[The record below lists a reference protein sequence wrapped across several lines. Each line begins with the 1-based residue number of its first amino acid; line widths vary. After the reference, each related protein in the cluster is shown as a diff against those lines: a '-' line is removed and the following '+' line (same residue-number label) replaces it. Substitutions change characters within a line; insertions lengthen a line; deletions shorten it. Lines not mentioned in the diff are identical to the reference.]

1 MKKFASFGVCVV
13 LLGMM
18 AGAVFA
24 EEVVVKVRTKAGP
37 PFEDWRGNNFIE
49 AASTLNEQLKAD
61 GDARQV
67 KLELIQ
73 DNKDWGPY
81 KQEFEF
87 SSKSGE
93 APDIILSGHEH
104 LADWVESGFVIA
116 LDDFIAKY
124 PDTYNDVIPALWNCT
139 MYKGKR
145 WAVPQDAEARPL
157 YWSKPLLKK
166 LGWSDEQIN
175 ALPEQIEKGEFTL
188 QYLLDT
194 AKEAVDKGIVKEGYG
209 YWHRPRN
216 GPDFWYLYYNYGG
229 QTMDDATG
237 KLVYD
242 KAVGLKH
249 LKFYEDVTQTYKVLV
264 TDMFGREWPEWH
276 TEVSSAEKVL
286 FWMGGT
292 WNWGDWKVNYVADK
306 GGEAFLF
313 DNIGFGLIPAAEKG
327 GKPVTLTHP
336 LVYGVSSGSKNP
348 DLAFRLITLVTTK
361 EANTKHA
368 VESAHLGILKSQA
381 DYEPYKADRFLGEA
395 LYMLNYTTFL
405 PNNPNWG
412 TYSEAWFQAMQAV
425 ETGDL
430 SAEDAVEF
438 VVEQLQNELGDE
450 VIIK

>member
-1 MKKFASFGVCVV
+1 MKKFVSLVMGVT
-13 LLGMM
+13 LLCAMV
-18 AGAVFA
+18 GAVFA
-24 EEVVVKVRTKAGP
+24 EEVVIKVRTKAGP
-37 PFEDWRGNNFIE
+37 PHEDWRGNNFIDIVP
-49 AASTLNEQLKAD
+49 ALNEQLKAE

-93 APDIILSGHEH
+93 APDVILSGHEH
-104 LADWVESGFVIA
+104 FADWIESGFVIP
-116 LDDFIAKY
+116 LDDYIAQY
-124 PDTYNDVIPALWNCT
+124 PETYDDVIPALWDCT
-139 MYKGKR
+139 MYKGQR
-145 WAVPQDAEARPL
+145 WGVPQDAEARPL
-157 YWSKPLLKK
+157 YWSKLLLKK
-166 LGWSDEQIN
+166 LGWSAEQID
-175 ALPEQIEKGEFTL
+175 ALPESIEKGEFTL
-188 QYLLDT
+188 QDLLET
-194 AKEAVDKGIVKEGYG
+194 AKEAVDKGIVQEGYG

-229 QTMDDATG
+229 QTMDDASG

-242 KAVGLKH
+242 TAAGLKH
-249 LKFYEDVTQTYKVLV
+249 LQFYEDATQNYKVLI

-276 TEVSSAEKVL
+276 TEVSAADKVL

-292 WNWGDWKVNYVADK
+292 WNWGDWKVNYIADK
-306 GGEAFLF
+306 GGEEYLF
-313 DNIGFGLIPAAEKG
+313 ENIGFGLIPAAEKG

-336 LVYGVSSGSKNP
+336 LVYGVSSSSKHP

-368 VESAHLGILKSQA
+368 VNSAHLGILKSQA
-381 DYEPYKADRFLGEA
+381 DYEPYKADRLLGEA

-405 PNNPNWG
+405 PNNPGWG
-412 TYSEAWFQAMQAV
+412 TYSEAWFQALQAV

-430 SAEDAVEF
+430 TAEDAVGF
-438 VVEQLQNELGDE
+438 VVEQLQNELGDA
-450 VIIK
+450 VIIQ

>member
-1 MKKFASFGVCVV
+1 MKKLLSLVMCLMLV
-13 LLGMM
+13 LGIVSV
-18 AGAVFA
+18 AFA
-24 EEVVVKVRTKAGP
+24 EEVVIKVRTKAGP
-37 PFEDWRGNNFIE
+37 PFEDWRGNNFVE
-49 AASTLNEQLKAD
+49 AVPVLNEQLTKE

-73 DNKDWGPY
+73 DNKDWGLY

-87 SSKSGE
+87 SSKSGD
-93 APDIILSGHEH
+93 APDVILSGHEH
-104 LADWVESGFVIA
+104 FAAWVESGFVIA
-116 LDDFIAKY
+116 LDDYIAKY
-124 PDTYNDVIPALWNCT
+124 PETYDDIFPSLWNCT

-166 LGWSDEQIN
+166 LGWSDDEIN
-175 ALPEQIEKGEFTL
+175 ALPEKIKAGEFTL
-188 QYLLDT
+188 QDMLDT
-194 AKEAVDKGIVKEGYG
+194 AKEAVEKGVVEEGYG
-209 YWHRPRN
+209 FWHRVRN
-216 GPDFWYLYYNYGG
+216 GPDFWYIYYNYGG
-229 QTMDDATG
+229 QTMDEASG

-249 LKFYEDVTQTYKVLV
+249 LKFYEDATQNYKVLA
-264 TDMFGREWPEWH
+264 TDLFGREWPEWH
-276 TEVSSAEKVL
+276 TEVSSADKVL

-306 GGEAFLF
+306 GGEEFLF
-313 DNIGFGLIPAAEKG
+313 ENIGFGLIPAAEKG

-336 LVYGVSSGSKNP
+336 LVYGISSSSKHP

-368 VESAHLGILKSQA
+368 VDSAHLGILKSQA

-395 LYMLNYTTFL
+395 LYMIEYTTFL
-405 PNNPNWG
+405 PNNPDWG
-412 TYSEAWFQAMQAV
+412 TYSEAWFQGLQAV
-425 ETGDL
+425 EAGDL
-430 SAEDAVEF
+430 TAEDAVEF
-438 VVEQLQNELGDE
+438 VAEQLQNELGDR